1 MKSKLC
7 RDKADLYNCASNTE
21 KFIFYYATG
30 LWILEIISFILKV
43 KFYSTYSDI
52 LDASSIGSEFSHY
65 TLVLFCLDISLIVF
79 YAIFLIFV
87 TRESNFVMI
96 ITTITLFIVFAFR
109 LFYGLYFLFDESKI
123 ETDIANLDEAMK
135 MNFIFEVCLEICII
149 PPAVVGGIIICLASL
164 KTNY

>member
-52 LDASSIGSEFSHY
+52 LDGSSIGSEYSHY
-65 TLVLFCLDISLIVF
+65 TLVLLCLDIALIVL
-79 YAIFLIFV
+79 YTIILIFA
-87 TRESNFVMI
+87 TKESNDVMI
-96 ITTITLFIVFAFR
+96 ITTIILLIVFAFR
-109 LFYGLYFLFDESKI
+109 MFYGLSFLFDETKI
-123 ETDIANLDEAMK
+123 VTDVANLEEAMK

-149 PPAVVGGIIICLASL
+149 PPAAVGGIIICIE
-164 KTNY
+164 KH